1 MGPFRDQEASK
12 PDNLGQSE
20 EERPISAMVT
30 DCESKFTKGIQFL
43 SSKGE
48 RKLEISTVDPGASTT
63 DESSGESS
71 DEEFDIRKVALEG
84 IQKSINE
91 LDRLTICIRLPS
103 YSSLDA
109 RINAFASRKPA
120 EISSFEVKAIIAVRW
135 LYPNASENLRV
146 YLSELM
152 THRYTKLLYW
162 HSQEKKL
169 RKDRRLDKKP
179 QDDSIQVRQGPSLFA
194 AQESPPQPSAIDEKP
209 TIPKPELT
217 RAPLST
223 SFLSETRASDPGT
236 QFAIPTAE
244 DKVPFPRRAGASTIL
259 GSRAKFPSPLHF
271 EAGEVTKPCPLCR
284 KSFLEADFSD
294 DTWWRCR
301 VNEDLL
307 PFACISIACLQPPAF
322 ASRSDWRAHIQKFHG
337 TFWQGR
343 PGNIFQPLHP
353 EAEEL
358 SDSSPSTNICPLCCL
373 PLEESRY
380 MHIGISL
387 PLMSSVS

>member
-48 RKLEISTVDPGASTT
+48 RKLEICMQMLKGRFLKWAAYHGVFAWMNESLDQRLKHHLQWRDLIISVLNMLNMNLLHTTVDPGASTT

-217 RAPLST
+217 RAP
-223 SFLSETRASDPGT
+223 P
-236 QFAIPTAE
+236 
-244 DKVPFPRRAGASTIL
+244 
-259 GSRAKFPSPLHF
+259 
-271 EAGEVTKPCPLCR
+271 
-284 KSFLEADFSD
+284 
-294 DTWWRCR
+294 
-301 VNEDLL
+301 
-307 PFACISIACLQPPAF
+307 
-322 ASRSDWRAHIQKFHG
+322 
-337 TFWQGR
+337 
-343 PGNIFQPLHP
+343 
-353 EAEEL
+353 
-358 SDSSPSTNICPLCCL
+358 
-373 PLEESRY
+373 
-380 MHIGISL
+380 
-387 PLMSSVS
+387 